1 MKMEQWADG
10 QRLLEIRVDNEGGGG
25 RRSLYFLVAA
35 RARVPDPICFGSAT
49 R

>member
-35 RARVPDPICFGSAT
+35 RVPYPICFGSAT